1 MDGGRERC
9 GGEAST
15 SVTVDRQEKR
25 QEHSKLA
32 SSSTRP
38 STDGALRR
46 KSRFLQ
52 NRMEIPPGE
61 NPAAKV
67 IRRSSNTVSVP
78 STREASENNDLNVQP
93 PSVLGDIVER
103 KQVRSPEPLP
113 STQRVTIVENGRGF
127 PSTHL
132 PMGTFLRSKP
142 PETKRHAQPSSIVSP
157 PTVEP
162 SLSALLETANRD
174 AEQMLNQ
181 MTRQEIHEHQ
191 QELKSLLPPSVV
203 EFMRAR
209 KKTSQVVGTNLN
221 SVRQN
226 DVVCHV
232 PDNHLSVPSKQ
243 NVEGGPHVGNDLP
256 RTIEKKKFFDMLASI
271 QSVSDL
277 DLAVERMTIQTIEQ
291 DQSSLPDFVSIRC
304 AESIISD
311 HEQFEIACDLL
322 RSTVP
327 RQALWAA
334 RYILSK
340 LQRDWKNRSNSET
353 MSVEPCEPYPTL
365 LPVSLRCL
373 LDGGPSTLSAP
384 SPSTVLL
391 RSYVLQSLYLL
402 IRWYAPNDQIVNVDP
417 AFSFGSLDT
426 EVPVTASQVYC
437 EFFMDDA
444 VPTRPLSSVYPKLA
458 LIPVSNPNA
467 VSGEPAAFT
476 TTNAF
481 ATDKSGDYSS
491 SSVSANEAT
500 ADGESFRTDPMWIL
514 LTKMKMIP
522 VLAKMII
529 TPRDG
534 PASRRGGVD
543 QTEGQLNY
551 GTTPEALVAISGI
564 LAMMAMR
571 SPGAATAIAQHP
583 TLLND
588 LIERT
593 LAPLAQID
601 LSTASPITGSLQ
613 AIEITDR
620 GTAGLDGAIGVVTL
634 LCTLARQ
641 SRVAAS
647 TIADRFMDFVPPT
660 LIIGTSL
667 RPSTLRQYK
676 LQQWSLILW
685 RTLLRYGEGLPSF
698 STILTIATKELSRA
712 DPQHQAETSLL
723 PEYFGC
729 FTNILASLRALRRIP
744 HDDSS
749 LLTSEVAS
757 VLPHATQWL
766 SSTIRIAC
774 QFIQPLQLAPFGDQL
789 DASNLRLTT
798 SSLRFVGSWIDLHGK
813 GTLADR
819 AAHSQRAS
827 GLSESELRL
836 VVTSALNLINNPFIE
851 DVFEIVAATLDAP
864 WVSENVEYIQREAAA
879 CSFVDALVDMLLL
892 LGCLSSSLEV
902 TISKGLSELRRKFK
916 KSVGIPKN
924 PEQSTSITSWTA
936 LSRSRRGWL
945 LQGHHAVLK
954 ILLRTSAGP
963 YCENRIHP
971 RAVAFQMLGRADL
984 GDEALAMSLLTH
996 EQFYVPSSV
1005 GDSESFFNVSQLF
1018 VKELVRTA
1026 SDRTQLDHSIRLFGG
1041 EGETWSSSGSFGL
1054 ESLLSLCS
1062 DPPTEP
1068 LLPMGDL
1075 WLWRT
1080 LAGSASAE
1088 SVTVEAFDVL
1098 RSCLLLVLE
1107 FEETEELCASYSS
1120 RIPLGS
1126 RLYYVMTFCLQPE
1139 PILACEQ
1146 LAKPAEK
1153 LLDIYATK
1161 LNRDG
1166 SPIQD
1171 LIASCVANSSSSA
1184 SGSRASLTDSSTTDG
1199 VLQKDFFVPFQDFVD
1214 DWCKVFAEYGGQ
1226 YVLFIRATRLF
1237 LRPCFPSAIRVAV
1250 VSKLHGSL
1258 HLLSIAEEGD
1268 DDLRMALKYTLTGGL
1283 SSTDGSSWDHPAV
1296 LDSFAGTLNFV
1307 NPVPPSESGN
1317 AKSVMYGF
1325 LTCLAFGSLVRH
1337 LAMLVRMSHDDT
1349 PHFSASQSDKQ
1360 LFSRLRFPGEFE
1372 LVVEGARSFL
1382 GTSGSVEDL
1391 VKVVMDA
1398 TGEHTKGGLGVASK
1412 LDEKMLSQAFISL
1425 KSTSTEARE

>member
-1 MDGGRERC
+1 
-9 GGEAST
+9 
-15 SVTVDRQEKR
+15 
-25 QEHSKLA
+25 
-32 SSSTRP
+32 
-38 STDGALRR
+38 
-46 KSRFLQ
+46 
-52 NRMEIPPGE
+52 MEIPPGE

-67 IRRSSNTVSVP
+67 IRRSSNTVSIP
-78 STREASENNDLNVQP
+78 STREASENNDILPQKVTP

-103 KQVRSPEPLP
+103 KQVKSPEPLQ

-157 PTVEP
+157 PTKSTPVEP

-191 QELKSLLPPSVV
+191 QELKSMLPPSVV

-209 KKTSQVVGTNLN
+209 KKTSQVVDTNLN

-232 PDNHLSVPSKQ
+232 PHNHFSVPSKQ
-243 NVEGGPHVGNDLP
+243 NVEGGPYVDNDLP
-256 RTIEKKKFFDMLASI
+256 RTIEKKQFFDMLASI

-304 AESIISD
+304 AESIIPD

-340 LQRDWKNRSNSET
+340 LKRDWKNRSNSET
-353 MSVEPCEPYPTL
+353 MSVESCEPYPTL

-373 LDGGPSTLSAP
+373 LDGGPSTLSSL

-391 RSYVLQSLYLL
+391 RSNVLQSLYLL
-402 IRWYAPNDQIVNVDP
+402 IRWYAPSDQIVNVDP

-444 VPTRPLSSVYPKLA
+444 VPTRPLSSVYPKLS

-467 VSGEPAAFT
+467 VSAEPAAFT
-476 TTNAF
+476 TANAF
-481 ATDKSGDYSS
+481 AADKSGDYSS

-522 VLAKMII
+522 ILANMIA
-529 TPRDG
+529 TPRVG
-534 PASRRGGVD
+534 QASRRGGVD

-613 AIEITDR
+613 ATENTDR
-620 GTAGLDGAIGVVTL
+620 GTGGLDGAISVVTL

-667 RPSTLRQYK
+667 RPSTLRQHK

-712 DPQHQAETSLL
+712 DPQRQAETSLL

-744 HDDSS
+744 QVDSS
-749 LLTSEVAS
+749 LMTSEAAS
-757 VLPHATQWL
+757 ILPHATQWL

-774 QFIQPLQLAPFGDQL
+774 QFIQPLQLAPFGDQF

-813 GTLADR
+813 GTPADR
-819 AAHSQRAS
+819 AAHSQRTS

-836 VVTSALNLINNPFIE
+836 VVATSLNLINTPFIE
-851 DVFEIVAATLDAP
+851 GVFDILAATLDAP
-864 WVSENVEYIQREAAA
+864 WVLENVQYIQREAAA

-902 TISKGLSELRRKFK
+902 TIGKGLSELRMKFE
-916 KSVGIPKN
+916 KSVGIPDN
-924 PEQSTSITSWTA
+924 PEEPTSITSWTA

-954 ILLRTSAGP
+954 ILLRTSART

-984 GDEALAMSLLTH
+984 GDEALVMSLLSH
-996 EQFYVPSSV
+996 EQFYAPSSL

-1018 VKELVRTA
+1018 VKELLRTA
-1026 SDRTQLDHSIRLFGG
+1026 SGRTQLDHSIRLFGG
-1041 EGETWSSSGSFGL
+1041 EGETWNSSGPFGL

-1075 WLWRT
+1075 WLWRA

-1107 FEETEELCASYSS
+1107 FEETEELCKSYSS
-1120 RIPLGS
+1120 RVPLGS
-1126 RLYYVMTFCLQPE
+1126 RLYYVMAFCLQPE

-1146 LAKPAEK
+1146 LAKSAEK

-1171 LIASCVANSSSSA
+1171 LLASCVANSSSSA
-1184 SGSRASLTDSSTTDG
+1184 SGSRASPTDSSTTDG
-1199 VLQKDFFVPFQDFVD
+1199 VLQKDFFVPFQD

-1226 YVLFIRATRLF
+1226 YGLFIKATRLF

-1258 HLLSIAEEGD
+1258 HLLSIAEERD
-1268 DDLRMALKYTLTGGL
+1268 DDLRMALKNTLTGGL
-1283 SSTDGSSWDHPAV
+1283 PSTDGSTWDHPAV

-1307 NPVPPSESGN
+1307 NPVPASGSGN
-1317 AKSVMYGF
+1317 AKRVVYGF

-1360 LFSRLRFPGEFE
+1360 LFSRLRFPEEFK
-1372 LVVEGARSFL
+1372 LVVEAARSFL

-1398 TGEHTKGGLGVASK
+1398 TGEHTKGDLGVASE